1 MRPVVITAIIVV
13 VGSLIF
19 VGGIADFSNQDKI
32 SEFRSLSDEE
42 LEELSVHWGYNDLLR
57 NPEKYKGKI
66 IEFNGEIFM
75 VDSVGKD
82 HYRFVVW
89 VDDGLDQLVV
99 DWKGG
104 RLLPRDEIR
113 GYAVF
118 EGVIDVGSMLVDDYY
133 NPKPLVKGIRI
144 YCTNC

>member
-1 MRPVVITAIIVV
+1 MKPVIIIAIIVV

-32 SEFRSLSDEE
+32 SELRSLSDEE
-42 LEELSVHWGYNDLLR
+42 LHDLSVSWNYGDLLR

-66 IEFNGEIFM
+66 IEFDGEIFM

-89 VDDGLDQLVV
+89 VVGLDQLVV

-104 RLLPRDEIR
+104 RLLPEDEIR

-118 EGVIDVGSMLVDDYY
+118 EGVIDVGSMLVDNYY
-133 NPKPLVKGIRI
+133 NPKPLVEGIRL